1 MKTGAVLIAALL
13 FLILLIGGA
22 VLLTP
27 SGGMF
32 TPRAIPTLSP
42 QGHNVA
48 IAENQRQ
55 NRPVQ
60 ALYHVEAL
68 AARVGWTADLHRQ
81 AGDLW
86 ERVGDPAKALFH
98 REQAALEQKDA
109 LLWRDLAEAYLASRD
124 RGAAADSLEHII
136 EVEPQN
142 AWANYHLGMLRAP
155 FRPAEAEELLRQA
168 ALDPAYNQAARAVRV
183 TLIEARADATID
195 EARLPMLVGL
205 TMSEYEL
212 WPYAELAFDH
222 ASTLAEAISGEPY
235 AEALAYRGLAQDRQG
250 IDGSDSLIAAIQA
263 DPNNAQIRYLLA
275 LHFRYTENHDASVNA
290 MVQAVQLE
298 PENPALYA
306 ELGTAYRLSGDL
318 EQAEEWLQAA
328 VSFSNSDPE
337 YLRLLALF
345 YADEA
350 INMGPDGVTALDDT
364 LTLLPNDPDV
374 LAGMGWAQFSMGNRQ
389 VGRAQVDQALE
400 IDPNNPRALYYK
412 ARITLFDGVDPDLA
426 VRLLEE
432 VAATENDF
440 TTEAQ
445 RLLATL

>member
-142 AWANYHLGMLRAP
+142 AWAN
-155 FRPAEAEELLRQA
+155 
-168 ALDPAYNQAARAVRV
+168 
-183 TLIEARADATID
+183 
-195 EARLPMLVGL
+195 
-205 TMSEYEL
+205 
-212 WPYAELAFDH
+212 
-222 ASTLAEAISGEPY
+222 
-235 AEALAYRGLAQDRQG
+235 
-250 IDGSDSLIAAIQA
+250 
-263 DPNNAQIRYLLA
+263 
-275 LHFRYTENHDASVNA
+275 
-290 MVQAVQLE
+290 
-298 PENPALYA
+298 
-306 ELGTAYRLSGDL
+306 
-318 EQAEEWLQAA
+318 
-328 VSFSNSDPE
+328 
-337 YLRLLALF
+337 
-345 YADEA
+345 
-350 INMGPDGVTALDDT
+350 
-364 LTLLPNDPDV
+364 
-374 LAGMGWAQFSMGNRQ
+374 
-389 VGRAQVDQALE
+389 
-400 IDPNNPRALYYK
+400 
-412 ARITLFDGVDPDLA
+412 
-426 VRLLEE
+426 
-432 VAATENDF
+432 
-440 TTEAQ
+440 
-445 RLLATL
+445 